1 MDSITENAANTSVQL
16 GLWEAIVD
24 LLSVHLSFW
33 LGILVL
39 CIMLGAI
46 FRKNRT
52 LPKARTAILSL
63 VFYYYLSVL
72 LTNIVG
78 IPNLSEFRRL
88 ARLGEP
94 FFNPN
99 LNLLPLHGGFR
110 LDFVLN
116 IFLFIPLGFL
126 APLISKRCQ
135 CVKNT
140 LLLGGGL
147 SLAIEIAQLFT
158 LYRAT
163 DIDDLITNTLGAFLG
178 YLCFRAAHKAAGAK
192 PHPAHDPAEPHVMRY
207 LPIVLIATAFAAA
220 FFS

>member
-1 MDSITENAANTSVQL
+1 MSTIPENAASTSMQL
-16 GLWEAIVD
+16 GLLDAIGD
-24 LLSVHLSFW
+24 LLAVHPTFW

-39 CIMLGAI
+39 GGMLLAI
-46 FRKNRT
+46 TAKNREQ
-52 LPKARTAILSL
+52 PQAKTAILL
-63 VFYYYLSVL
+63 GVLYYYLYVI

-78 IPNLSEFRRL
+78 IPNISEFMRL
-88 ARLGEP
+88 ARLGES

-99 LNLLPLHGGFR
+99 LNLLPLHGGLR
-110 LDFVLN
+110 LDFILN

-126 APLISKRCQ
+126 CPLISERYQ
-135 CVKNT
+135 CAKNI

-163 DIDDLITNTLGAFLG
+163 DIDDLLTNV
-178 YLCFRAAHKAAGAK
+178 AGALIGYGCFK
-192 PHPAHDPAEPHVMRY
+192 ILRKTPRDTAELKDIQGMPV
-207 LPIVLIATAFAAA
+207 VVAVTAFGMA

>member
-1 MDSITENAANTSVQL
+1 MNTIPENAANTSIQL
-16 GLWEAIVD
+16 GLLDAIGD
-24 LLSVHLSFW
+24 LLAVHPTFW

-39 CIMLGAI
+39 GAMLLVISA
-46 FRKNRT
+46 KNRT
-52 LPKARTAILSL
+52 RPRAKTTILL
-63 VFYYYLSVL
+63 AVLYYYLYVI
-72 LTNIVG
+72 LTNVVG
-78 IPNLSEFRRL
+78 IPNVSEFMRL

-99 LNLLPLHGGFR
+99 LNLIPLHGGIR
-110 LDFVLN
+110 LDFILN

-126 APLISKRCQ
+126 CPLISKRYQ
-135 CVKNT
+135 CEKNI

-163 DIDDLITNTLGAFLG
+163 DIDDLLTNI
-178 YLCFRAAHKAAGAK
+178 AGALIGYGCFKVLRKIARK
-192 PHPAHDPAEPHVMRY
+192 PRDAAELKGIRVMPAAMAV
-207 LPIVLIATAFAAA
+207 TAFITA

>member
-1 MDSITENAANTSVQL
+1 MSTIPENAANTSMQL
-16 GLWEAIVD
+16 GLLDAIGD
-24 LLSVHLSFW
+24 LLAVHPTFW

-39 CIMLGAI
+39 GGVLLVITAQ
-46 FRKNRT
+46 NR
-52 LPKARTAILSL
+52 ARPRAKTAILL
-63 VFYYYLSVL
+63 GVLYYYLYVI

-78 IPNLSEFRRL
+78 IPNISEFMRL

-99 LNLLPLHGGFR
+99 LNLLPLHGGLR
-110 LDFVLN
+110 LDFILN

-126 APLISKRCQ
+126 CPLISKRYQ
-135 CVKNT
+135 CAKNI
-140 LLLGGGL
+140 LLLGGGV

-163 DIDDLITNTLGAFLG
+163 DIDDFLTNV
-178 YLCFRAAHKAAGAK
+178 AGALIGYGCFK
-192 PHPAHDPAEPHVMRY
+192 VLHKTPRDTAEPKGIQAMPV
-207 LPIVLIATAFAAA
+207 VVAVTAFAMA

>member
-1 MDSITENAANTSVQL
+1 MSTIPENAANTSMQL
-16 GLWEAIVD
+16 GLLDAIGD
-24 LLSVHLSFW
+24 LLAVHPTFW

-39 CIMLGAI
+39 GGVLLAI
-46 FRKNRT
+46 TAQNR
-52 LPKARTAILSL
+52 ARPRAKTAILL
-63 VFYYYLSVL
+63 GVLYYYLYVI

-78 IPNLSEFRRL
+78 IPNISEFMRL

-99 LNLLPLHGGFR
+99 LNLLPLHGGLR
-110 LDFVLN
+110 LDFILN

-126 APLISKRCQ
+126 CPLISKRYQ
-135 CVKNT
+135 CAKNT

-163 DIDDLITNTLGAFLG
+163 DIDDVLTNI
-178 YLCFRAAHKAAGAK
+178 AGALIGYDCFK
-192 PHPAHDPAEPHVMRY
+192 ILRKAPRDTAELKGIQGMPV
-207 LPIVLIATAFAAA
+207 VVAVTAFGMA

>member
-1 MDSITENAANTSVQL
+1 MSTIPENAANTSMQL
-16 GLWEAIVD
+16 GLLDAIGD
-24 LLSVHLSFW
+24 LLAVHPTFW

-39 CIMLGAI
+39 GGVLLAI
-46 FRKNRT
+46 TAKNRVR
-52 LPKARTAILSL
+52 LRAKTAILL
-63 VFYYYLSVL
+63 GVLYYYLYVI

-78 IPNLSEFRRL
+78 IPNISEFMRL

-99 LNLLPLHGGFR
+99 LNLLPLHGGLR

-126 APLISKRCQ
+126 CPLISKRYQ
-135 CVKNT
+135 CAKNT

-163 DIDDLITNTLGAFLG
+163 DIDDLLTNVVGALIG
-178 YLCFRAAHKAAGAK
+178 YGCFKILHKT
-192 PHPAHDPAEPHVMRY
+192 PRDTAEPKGIQGMPV
-207 LPIVLIATAFAAA
+207 VAAVTAFGMA

>member
-1 MDSITENAANTSVQL
+1 MSAIPENAANTSMQL
-16 GLWEAIVD
+16 GLLDAIGD
-24 LLSVHLSFW
+24 LLVVHPTFW

-39 CIMLGAI
+39 GGGLLAI
-46 FRKNRT
+46 TAKNR
-52 LPKARTAILSL
+52 ARPQAKTAILL
-63 VFYYYLSVL
+63 GVLYYYLYVI

-78 IPNLSEFRRL
+78 VPNISEFMRL

-99 LNLLPLHGGFR
+99 LNLLPLHGGLR

-126 APLISKRCQ
+126 CPLISKRYQ
-135 CVKNT
+135 CAKNT

-158 LYRAT
+158 LYHAT
-163 DIDDLITNTLGAFLG
+163 DIDDLLTNM
-178 YLCFRAAHKAAGAK
+178 AGA
-192 PHPAHDPAEPHVMRY
+192 
-207 LPIVLIATAFAAA
+207 LIGYGCFKILRKTIRDTVELKGVQAMPVVVAVTVFGMA

>member
-1 MDSITENAANTSVQL
+1 
-16 GLWEAIVD
+16 
-24 LLSVHLSFW
+24 
-33 LGILVL
+33 
-39 CIMLGAI
+39 MLGMI

-52 LPKARTAILSL
+52 LPKERTAVFSL
-63 VFYYYLSVL
+63 LFYYYLSVL

-78 IPNLSEFRRL
+78 IPNLSEFMRR
-88 ARLGEP
+88 ARLGES

-99 LNLLPLHGGFR
+99 LNLLHLHGGFR
-110 LDFVLN
+110 LDLILN

-126 APLISKRCQ
+126 APFISKRYQ
-135 CVKNT
+135 YVKNT

-163 DIDDLITNTLGAFLG
+163 DIDDLITNMLGALVG
-178 YLCFRAAHKAAGAK
+178 YLCFIAVRKAAGAGS
-192 PHPAHDPAEPHVMRY
+192 HPAGDPVEPHIMRY
-207 LPIVLIATAFAAA
+207 VPIILIAMAFAAA

>member
-1 MDSITENAANTSVQL
+1 MRTIPENAANTSMQL
-16 GLWEAIVD
+16 GLLDAIGD
-24 LLSVHLSFW
+24 LLAVHPTFW

-39 CIMLGAI
+39 GAMLLGISAQ
-46 FRKNRT
+46 NRT
-52 LPKARTAILSL
+52 RPGARTAILL
-63 VFYYYLSVL
+63 IALYYYLYVI

-78 IPNLSEFRRL
+78 IPNLSEFMRL

-99 LNLLPLHGGFR
+99 LNLIPLHGGIR
-110 LDFVLN
+110 LDFILN

-126 APLISKRCQ
+126 CPLISKRYQ
-135 CVKNT
+135 CAKNI

-163 DIDDLITNTLGAFLG
+163 DIDDFLTNI
-178 YLCFRAAHKAAGAK
+178 AGALIGYGCFK
-192 PHPAHDPAEPHVMRY
+192 VLRKVARMPRDAAELRGMQVMPAAMAV
-207 LPIVLIATAFAAA
+207 TAFITA